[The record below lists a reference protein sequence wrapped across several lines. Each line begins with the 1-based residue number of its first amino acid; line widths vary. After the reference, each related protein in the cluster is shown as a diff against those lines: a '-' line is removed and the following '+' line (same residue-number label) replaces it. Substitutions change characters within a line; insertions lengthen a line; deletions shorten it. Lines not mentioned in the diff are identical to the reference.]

1 MKISKIKAEIIDAL
15 QLPKVLVL
23 YRNADSL
30 SSNNRAAC
38 NTGTWLVKIVRG
50 QEVTLSRINWRSIE
64 PMLKEGFLEEA
75 GERPQGGKLYKLSKT
90 ADILKLKAKEK
101 KRPKRRRAVFNDDIQ
116 AFAAKYQC
124 KIKYNAL
131 HRWYELSR
139 LDGKEIKKPY
149 IAYNKRGAI
158 VFKLSDMSLEEW
170 EETIKMQSEW
180 VEPCNQNDQNEM
192 NTEQADQ
199 QPEE

>member
-1 MKISKIKAEIIDAL
+1 MRISKIKAEIIDAL

-30 SSNNRAAC
+30 SSNNRASC
-38 NTGTWLVKIVRG
+38 NTGTWLVKIVRD

-75 GERPQGGKLYKLSKT
+75 GERPRGGKLYKLSKT
-90 ADILKLKAKEK
+90 ADLLKLKAKDK
-101 KRPKRRRAVFNDDIQ
+101 KRPRKRRAVFNDDIQ

-149 IAYNKRGAI
+149 IAYNKRGEI

-170 EETIKMQSEW
+170 EETIKEQSEW
-180 VEPCNQNDQNEM
+180 VEPCNQNETNDPD
-192 NTEQADQ
+192 TEPQERSEQ
-199 QPEE
+199 